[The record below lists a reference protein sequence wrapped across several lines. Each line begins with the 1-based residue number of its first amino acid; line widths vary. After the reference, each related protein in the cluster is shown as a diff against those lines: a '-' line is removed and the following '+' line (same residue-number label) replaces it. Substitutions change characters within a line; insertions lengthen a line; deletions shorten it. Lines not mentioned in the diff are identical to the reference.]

1 MKQLTK
7 IALVIPTAA
16 LALTACGSDA
26 EPEPP
31 TATKTVEVEVPAE
44 PEVVTETVTEEVAPE
59 SCLNSTTHADELI
72 EIYSEALSLS
82 ADAMNAAA
90 FYDEAGIAIAAE
102 DLEALLP
109 VLEDELMMYYLASEG
124 CKSS

>member
-7 IALVIPTAA
+7 ITLVIPAAA

-31 TATKTVEVEVPAE
+31 TATETVEVEVPAE

>member
-31 TATKTVEVEVPAE
+31 TATETVEVEVPAE